1 MRSGLVR
8 TEAIVLSKLKYS
20 DSSNIVSFYTRER
33 GKISGL
39 MKGARSIKSKSGLAT
54 DVLNIVELFYYE
66 KEGRELYTINSAE
79 LVLHPAKVLTDIVA
93 LSCATSVIELLKELT
108 VPHEANERLYRGSD
122 KMIRL
127 MDSPDADPMTLL
139 LRYYFFILD
148 ESGVGIHYESCA
160 SCGSDIT
167 EIEQVRFDSGY
178 GILCGNCAL
187 EKRRGIKI
195 SMELYGLINCLITGK
210 RYENGDPKLKTDLLG
225 ILETY
230 TRTHFET
237 FKGLK
242 ALRILGDL

>member
-1 MRSGLVR
+1 MRGGLVR

-20 DSSNIVSFYTRER
+20 DSSNIVSFYTRKR

-39 MKGARSIKSKSGLAT
+39 LKGARSIKSKSGLAT

-79 LVLHPAKVLTDIVA
+79 LVFHPASVLTGLVPLA
-93 LSCATSVIELLKELT
+93 CATSVIELLKELT
-108 VPHEANERLYRGSD
+108 VLHEANERLFRGSD
-122 KMIRL
+122 KILRL
-127 MDSPDADPMTLL
+127 MDAPGADPLLLL

-160 SCGSDIT
+160 SCGSGIVDG
-167 EIEQVRFDSGY
+167 EHARFDSGY
-178 GILCGNCAL
+178 GILCQNCAM